1 MTSQDEA
8 RDQLQ
13 QVAADIERLRSELDD
28 AISQRYD
35 IVEAARAAGITW
47 REAAT
52 ILKMTETG
60 LMKTQ
65 GTTKKAR
72 AKS

>member
-13 QVAADIERLRSELDD
+13 HVADDIARLRQELDD
-28 AISQRYD
+28 AIARRYD
-35 IVEAARAAGITW
+35 AVETARAAGMTW

-65 GTTKKAR
+65 TATKAR
-72 AKS
+72 EQG

>member
-13 QVAADIERLRSELDD
+13 HVADDIARLREELDD
-28 AISQRYD
+28 AIARRYD
-35 IVEAARAAGITW
+35 AVETARAAGITW

-65 GTTKKAR
+65 TATKAR
-72 AKS
+72 EQG

>member
-13 QVAADIERLRSELDD
+13 HVADDIARLRQELDD
-28 AISQRYD
+28 AIARRYD
-35 IVEAARAAGITW
+35 AVETARAAGITW

-65 GTTKKAR
+65 TATKAR
-72 AKS
+72 EQG

>member
-8 RDQLQ
+8 RNQLQ
-13 QVAADIERLRSELDD
+13 HVADDIARLRQELDD
-28 AISQRYD
+28 AIARRYD
-35 IVEAARAAGITW
+35 AVETARAAGLTW

-65 GTTKKAR
+65 TATKAR
-72 AKS
+72 EQG

>member
-13 QVAADIERLRSELDD
+13 HVADDIARLRQELDD
-28 AISQRYD
+28 AIARRYD
-35 IVEAARAAGITW
+35 AVETARAAGLTW

-65 GTTKKAR
+65 TATKAR
-72 AKS
+72 EQG

>member
-1 MTSQDEA
+1 MTPQDDA
-8 RDQLQ
+8 RDQLKDI
-13 QVAADIERLRSELDD
+13 ANDIERLRQELDA
-28 AISQRYD
+28 AISRRYD
-35 IVEAARAAGITW
+35 AVEAARAAGITW

-65 GTTKKAR
+65 AATRGRTKD
-72 AKS
+72 

>member
-13 QVAADIERLRSELDD
+13 HVADDIARLRQELDD
-28 AISQRYD
+28 AIARRFD
-35 IVEAARAAGITW
+35 AVETARAAGMTW

-65 GTTKKAR
+65 TATKAR
-72 AKS
+72 EQG

>member
-13 QVAADIERLRSELDD
+13 HVADDIARLRQELDD
-28 AISQRYD
+28 AIARRYGA
-35 IVEAARAAGITW
+35 VETARAAGITW

-65 GTTKKAR
+65 TATKTR
-72 AKS
+72 EQG

>member
-13 QVAADIERLRSELDD
+13 HVADDIARLRQELDD
-28 AISQRYD
+28 AIARRYD
-35 IVEAARAAGITW
+35 TVETARAAGLTW

-60 LMKTQ
+60 LIKTQ
-65 GTTKKAR
+65 TATKAR
-72 AKS
+72 EQG

>member
-13 QVAADIERLRSELDD
+13 HVADDIARLRQELAD
-28 AISQRYD
+28 AIARRYD
-35 IVEAARAAGITW
+35 AMETARAAGITW

-65 GTTKKAR
+65 TATKAR
-72 AKS
+72 EQG

>member
-13 QVAADIERLRSELDD
+13 DVADDIARLRQELDD
-28 AISQRYD
+28 AIARRYD
-35 IVEAARAAGITW
+35 AVETARAAGITW

-65 GTTKKAR
+65 TATKAR
-72 AKS
+72 EQG